1 LRAPSESRAKENSD
15 NNNTKQNRQ
24 KQKQKKKKKK
34 KKKNSTK
41 KLLGMLNMMHLDKRE
56 EDLARAQR
64 VTREGEG
71 SVREA

>member
-1 LRAPSESRAKENSD
+1 
-15 NNNTKQNRQ
+15 
-24 KQKQKKKKKK
+24 
-34 KKKNSTK
+34 
-41 KLLGMLNMMHLDKRE
+41 MLNMMHLDKRE